1 MKWFLALAAVFFSTT
16 LTAQTVSR
24 MEKLS
29 PEQKAAARHLKLTG
43 KLSVTGNSDFRQ
55 LRDLC
60 WQLQVADLSAADCE
74 VIPANAFHSR
84 RQLKQVSL
92 PGNVRTI
99 GTQAFFACR
108 ALRSIALPKSLKRVD
123 DAAFSSCEGLEE
135 VVIEGTPVLGEFA
148 FARLKSLRTV
158 RVLSAEPP
166 VAAPS
171 TFEGIN
177 HKQVRLIV
185 PKGSELKYRKAPGW
199 NRFFSTASATSGLCQ
214 PEKVLLPLPSTLQ
227 RLAGKPLNVLTN
239 WTVLAAPEL
248 ANEQAQAN
256 RILNE
261 LLPAA
266 AHRKLAGKTTL
277 HLLIDSTLQGGN
289 EAYTLQ
295 VEANT
300 VSIAGGGAA
309 GVFYGLMTLEQLLR
323 GNATA
328 PCCAALPAMRI
339 VDAPRTAL
347 RELMLDPC
355 RIFIPFDELK
365 AFVPEMARYKLN
377 ALHLHLVDDQAWR
390 LEIKKYPKLIEW
402 SSARVGMDDMLMPI
416 SGYYT
421 QAQMRELVEF
431 AARYHVQVIPEIEM
445 PGHEVAAI
453 HAYPELTCGAKQ
465 VPLRT
470 VCGVSNELLCP
481 GKESTFEFLNN
492 VFDEVAATF
501 SSPYIHL
508 GGDEAGNPP
517 LDCWTNCTD
526 CQQLKR
532 KLGIAGTDRSENWRL
547 QQYLFD
553 RVIDT
558 LRTKHGKTPM
568 FWYETDF
575 KKVPEGCVIFA
586 WRNGLTQEAL
596 NAAVANR
603 SQIMLCPGEHCYFD
617 YPMAPGDMP
626 EVNWGM
632 PVTSLRQTYA
642 LDPAWNMGNE
652 FERNHLLGVAGT
664 LWSECINTPE
674 RIYYQA
680 YPRAMALAEV
690 AWSEQVQR
698 SWDDFVVRL
707 TPTLRYCMRR
717 GIPFSMKY

>member
-1 MKWFLALAAVFFSTT
+1 MKWFLTLAASLLSAT
-16 LTAQTVSR
+16 LAAHTISHMDRLT
-24 MEKLS
+24 
-29 PEQKAAARHLKLTG
+29 PEQKAAAHHLKLTG
-43 KLSVTGNSDFRQ
+43 KLSVEGNSDFRQ
-55 LRDLC
+55 MRDLC
-60 WQLQVADLSAADCE
+60 WQLQTADLSAADCE

-84 RQLKQVSL
+84 RQLEQVML

-99 GTQAFFACR
+99 GSQAFFACR
-108 ALRSIALPKSLKRVD
+108 SLRTLNLPKSLERVG
-123 DAAFSSCEGLEE
+123 DAAFSCCEELQE
-135 VVIEGTPVLGEFA
+135 VVIEGSPVLGEFA
-148 FARLKSLRTV
+148 FARLKGLRTM

-166 VAAPS
+166 VATPS
-171 TFEGIN
+171 TFEGID
-177 HKQVRLIV
+177 HKQVKLIV
-185 PKGSELKYRKAPGW
+185 PKGAELKYRKATGW
-199 NRFFSTASATSGLCQ
+199 NSFFSAGRAASAICQ
-214 PEKVLLPLPSTLQ
+214 PQKVLLPLPASLQ
-227 RLAGKPLNVLTN
+227 LLEGKPLHVLTN
-239 WTVLAAPEL
+239 WTVTASTEL
-248 ANEQAQAN
+248 ANECEQAK

-261 LLPAA
+261 LIPATSI
-266 AHRKLAGKTTL
+266 RKLAGKTTL
-277 HLLIDSTLQGGN
+277 CLSLDSTLQGGH

-295 VEANT
+295 VNAND
-300 VSIAGGGAA
+300 VQIKGATA
-309 GVFYGLMTLEQLLR
+309 TGVFYGLMTLEQLLR
-323 GNATA
+323 GDATA
-328 PCCAALPAMRI
+328 SCCEALPQMYIA
-339 VDAPRTAL
+339 DAPRTAL

-390 LEIKKYPKLIEW
+390 LEIKKYPQLIER
-402 SSARVGMDDMLMPI
+402 SSARMGMDDMLMPI

-421 QAQMRELVEF
+421 QAQMRELVEY

-532 KLGIAGTDRSENWRL
+532 KLGITSTDRSENWRL

-553 RVIDT
+553 RVINT

-596 NAAVANR
+596 DAAAANR
-603 SQIMLCPGEHCYFD
+603 SQVMLCPGEHCYFD
-617 YPMAPGDMP
+617 YPMAQGDMP

-632 PVTSLRQTYA
+632 PVTSLRQTYD
-642 LDPAWNMGNE
+642 LDPAWNMGAA
-652 FERNHLLGVAGT
+652 FEQNYVLGVAGT
-664 LWSECINTPE
+664 LWSECINSTE

-690 AWSEQVQR
+690 GWSKQQNR
-698 SWDDFVVRL
+698 SWNDFVVRL